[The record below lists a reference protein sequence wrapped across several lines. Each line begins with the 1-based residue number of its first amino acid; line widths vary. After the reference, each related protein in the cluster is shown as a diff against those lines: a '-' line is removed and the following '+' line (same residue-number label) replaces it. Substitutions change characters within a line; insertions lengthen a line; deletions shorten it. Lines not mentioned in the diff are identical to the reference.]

1 MDPDVFLQSFW
12 HEIWE
17 TTRSQSILQQTQSN
31 APDRWQSFY
40 NTVSDIWQ
48 VMTGDGKSLSRTAA
62 GLLIREGVVRTGD
75 SVLDIGCGP
84 GALALAFAE
93 NGILTTA
100 LDSSPA
106 MLSRMM
112 AEATGHGLTGIVP
125 VHSDW
130 CDYRPTVFF
139 DLVIAAFFPPAMSPS
154 GINRMESL
162 SSGFCAMIV
171 GTGNESFPI
180 RKKLWKR
187 LIQTPIP
194 HPGRH
199 LICAINY
206 LMTSNRNPN
215 VNHFSL
221 PVSIKPPI
229 ETIRRYYQRYFSI
242 FGIDELRVKDALE
255 TELTGF
261 LQTDD
266 GSLPGQMDAALIWWK
281 ARDGRRRDDKEQE
294 TADR

>member
-1 MDPDVFLQSFW
+1 MFFFNPSGMK
-12 HEIWE
+12 
-17 TTRSQSILQQTQSN
+17 
-31 APDRWQSFY
+31 P
-40 NTVSDIWQ
+40 
-48 VMTGDGKSLSRTAA
+48 GKRHDARKAA
-62 GLLIREGVVRTGD
+62 GLLIREGVIRTGD

-84 GALALAFAE
+84 GALALTFAE

-106 MLSRMM
+106 MLSQMM

-130 CDYRPTVFF
+130 CDYRPAILF
-139 DLVIAAFFPPAMSPS
+139 DLVIAAFFPPSMTPS
-154 GINRMESL
+154 GIKRMESL
-162 SSGFCAMIV
+162 STGFCAVIV
-171 GTGNESFPI
+171 GTGNEPFPI
-180 RKKLWKR
+180 RKRLWKQ
-187 LIQTPIP
+187 LIQTPLP
-194 HPGRH
+194 HPGRQ

-215 VNHFSL
+215 VNHISL

-229 ETIRRYYQRYFSI
+229 EAIRRYYQRYFSI
-242 FGIDELRVKDALE
+242 FGIDALLVKDALE

-281 ARDGRRRDDKEQE
+281 PFSGQRKAGREQGRE
-294 TADR
+294 VR